1 MEAPVPSSPRSLF
14 DALAA
19 YQGDAVVADL
29 LVPWADASRAQLAR
43 ELAPVA
49 HPYARQPPAR
59 EWRSNQSLVELDWT
73 LYALSRVIDVLL
85 LGHQPVARSD
95 GVVAADEFARASD
108 RVPFF
113 ISSSDLADFVGRLGI
128 RLEEPLAFHPVFHE
142 IVELIEDDACRR
154 PAVERLHWPC
164 LRVNELVLQRAGVTL
179 RCARSFARRPWAD
192 SSTLY
197 WAFRRRYRS
206 TSDLSL
212 GWGHNSEWRTRFRR
226 DYATPDRIVYNAGG
240 STPVDGP
247 DPRDEPPDPVPLP
260 ASLRR
265 QLLMH
270 RCFLPEPPAD
280 ADPMPYSWTLTERAP

>member
-14 DALAA
+14 DALAE

-29 LVPWADASRAQLAR
+29 LLPWADASRVHLAD

-49 HPYARQPPAR
+49 CPYAEQPPSQK
-59 EWRSNQSLVELDWT
+59 WRSQQTLVELDWT

-85 LGHQPVARSD
+85 LGHQPLARED
-95 GVVAADEFARASD
+95 GVVVAGESARASD
-108 RVPFF
+108 RVW
-113 ISSSDLADFVGRLGI
+113 ISISLSEFAEFVSRLGV
-128 RLEEPLAFHPVFHE
+128 RLEEPLAFHPVLHE
-142 IVELIEDDACRR
+142 IVQLIEDDACQR
-154 PAVERLHWPC
+154 PSVEQLHWPC
-164 LRVNELVLQRAGVTL
+164 LRIGELVLQRAGVTL

-212 GWGHNSEWRTRFRR
+212 GWGHNSQWRTRFRR
-226 DYATPDRIVYNAGG
+226 DYATPRCVVYNAGG

-247 DPRDEPPDPVPLP
+247 DPRNEPPDPIPLP

-270 RCFLPEPPAD
+270 RCFLQEPPVG
-280 ADPMPYSWTLTERAP
+280 ADPMPFSWTLTAHGP